1 MKKKFVLGISVLVV
15 VMIATILLVG
25 CGGNQSTEYDIVKK
39 TKMENFELLNESAL
53 HNQIV
58 FIGDSIIELF
68 PTYELF
74 AENDKIVY
82 NRGISGDTSDRMLER
97 FEKNALNINPDVV
110 YILVGTNDI
119 VKKIE
124 HNVIID
130 NISKTIAKCKK
141 SGVSKIIVSGL
152 YPVNKSINSN
162 MVGSRTNKEIKEL
175 NEKIK
180 NVVSQYNAIFS
191 DLTSVLADEDGNF
204 NKEFTYDGLHPNAK
218 GYIEIAKVI
227 MPLIFG
233 WKWLAI

>member
-130 NISKTIAKCKK
+130 NISKTIAKCKE

-204 NKEFTYDGLHPNAK
+204 NKEFTQS
-218 GYIEIAKVI
+218 ISVE
-227 MPLIFG
+227 LI
-233 WKWLAI
+233 KY